1 MRFYLLMPQ
10 RLSRIWTLLLVLLL
24 TASSALL
31 LAACSNDEQIPT
43 QAPQAEVPAPTVAP
57 DGAGTE
63 QPEVAPTPAEPTP
76 VPPTPTPTE
85 PLAALVNGQPIYL
98 ADYERELA
106 RYEQAQAGLGLPVE
120 GEVNHRAL
128 VLEALVETEL
138 INQAAATN
146 GITVT
151 SELVEARLVE
161 LVEASGGAE
170 NFAAW
175 LQANQWTEEE
185 FREALAQEMVTEQM
199 VALVTTDVPTT
210 AEQVR
215 ASYIQL
221 DDPALAQ
228 SLLDQI
234 RAGADF
240 AALAQQHSLDRITGE
255 NGGDLGF
262 FSEGMLLVPEVE
274 AAAFALQPGEVS
286 EVITVTAADGTRT
299 TYYLVQLVERDP
311 QRPLSSELR
320 YSLLQ
325 AKFEEWL
332 AALAA
337 QATIERFVDTG
348 S

>member
-1 MRFYLLMPQ
+1 VANGFNVTPEMVET
-10 RLSRIWTLLLVLLL
+10 RLS
-24 TASSALL
+24 
-31 LAACSNDEQIPT
+31 
-43 QAPQAEVPAPTVAP
+43 
-57 DGAGTE
+57 
-63 QPEVAPTPAEPTP
+63 
-76 VPPTPTPTE
+76 
-85 PLAALVNGQPIYL
+85 
-98 ADYERELA
+98 
-106 RYEQAQAGLGLPVE
+106 
-120 GEVNHRAL
+120 
-128 VLEALVETEL
+128 
-138 INQAAATN
+138 
-146 GITVT
+146 
-151 SELVEARLVE
+151 E

-170 NFAAW
+170 NFGAW

-185 FREALAQEMVTEQM
+185 FREALAKEMVTEQM
-199 VALVTTDVPTT
+199 VALVTADVPTT

-240 AALAQQHSLDRITGE
+240 VALAQQHSLDRITGE

-262 FSEGMLLVPEVE
+262 FSAGTLLVPEVE
-274 AAAFALQPGEVS
+274 AAAFALQPGELS
-286 EVITVTAADGTRT
+286 EVITVTPADGGSA
-299 TYYLVQLVERDP
+299 TYYVVLVTERDP
-311 QRPLSSELR
+311 QRPLSNELR

-332 AALAA
+332 AELRA